1 MDHIILLM
9 FSDIETH
16 LIEVLKEN
24 LVRTFKRA
32 VDIRYKIGNLDS
44 AYDAGRNQ
52 YISPRLLSRLKRI
65 KRDGSDK
72 ILGVTDVDLYSPD
85 YDFVYGE
92 ADINSGVAT
101 LSVFRLAQA
110 HNTIDI
116 DTFEDRAVREAIHE
130 MGHLF
135 GLGHCRN
142 PHCVMTTCTCVEEV
156 DRAGSEFCIT
166 CNKEINTHLISGVAR

>member
-1 MDHIILLM
+1 MDSIILIL
-9 FSDIETH
+9 FSDIDSH

-24 LVRTFKRA
+24 LSSTFRRS
-32 VDIRYKIGNLDS
+32 VEVRYKIRKLDS
-44 AYDAGRNQ
+44 AYDASRNQ

-65 KRDGSDK
+65 KRDPTDK
-72 ILGVTDVDLYSPD
+72 ILGITDVDLYSPD

-101 LSVFRLAQA
+101 LSVFRLSQA

-142 PHCVMTTCTCVEEV
+142 PRCVMTTCTCVEEV
-156 DRAGSEFCIT
+156 DRAGSKFCIT
-166 CNKEINTHLISGVAR
+166 CNKEMNTHLLSEAAR